1 MAKGI
6 KNRFLVGLTAVIPI
20 FLVIFVIWYL
30 TSRIGVIF
38 SGVFSRIPQLAGLPG
53 YIIALLGFLT
63 AIFIIYLVGFL
74 ATSLVGKSILRLIEW
89 FLGKIPLIRGIY
101 SGARQL
107 THALFVD
114 RSAFKKAVLVEFPR
128 KGLYSIGFVTNEKGY
143 KEGDTYLVSL
153 FIPTTPN
160 ISTGYYIL
168 ARKDELIFLPFGV
181 EKAFNILI
189 SGGVI
194 SVPEDI
200 PGLRPE
206 TPVCR

>member
-1 MAKGI
+1 MIKGF
-6 KNRFLVGLTAVIPI
+6 KNRFLLGFAVIVPI
-20 FLVIFVIWYL
+20 FLAIFIIWYL
-30 TSRIGVIF
+30 TARIGGLF
-38 SGVFSRIPQLAGLPG
+38 SALFSRIPQLSGFSG
-53 YIIALLGFLT
+53 YITALFGFFT

-89 FLGKIPLIRGIY
+89 ILGKIPLIRGIY

-160 ISTGYYIL
+160 ITTGYYIL

-194 SVPEDI
+194 SVPENI
-200 PGLRPE
+200 PDTRPGE
-206 TPVCR
+206 TK